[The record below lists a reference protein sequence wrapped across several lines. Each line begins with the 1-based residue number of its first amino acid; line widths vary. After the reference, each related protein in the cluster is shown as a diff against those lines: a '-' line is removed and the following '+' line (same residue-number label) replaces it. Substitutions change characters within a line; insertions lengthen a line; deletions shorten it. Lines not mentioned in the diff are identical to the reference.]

1 MRDVIEPV
9 WFEIGKEIMVEKP
22 KRIIIVDDHALVRAG
37 LRRLLAEDPGLEIV
51 GEAGNG
57 LLALSAVGLLAPH
70 LVLMDLAMPE
80 MNGLEATVEIKRRY
94 PEVRV
99 LIMTMH
105 KSAEYVQA
113 SVNAGADGY
122 ILKETE
128 PEELFAAIRSV
139 LQGKTYISKE
149 ISATTGTGT
158 PGDGASLGATSA

>member
-1 MRDVIEPV
+1 MIKEP
-9 WFEIGKEIMVEKP
+9 MVEKP
-22 KRIIIVDDHALVRAG
+22 KRIIIVDDHTLVRAG

-57 LLALSAVGLLAPH
+57 LLALTAVGLLAPH

-139 LQGKTYISKE
+139 LQGKTYISKDA
-149 ISATTGTGT
+149 SATTGTGLL
-158 PGDGASLGATSA
+158 GDGAPSGATSV

>member
-1 MRDVIEPV
+1 
-9 WFEIGKEIMVEKP
+9 MVKKP

-37 LRRLLAEDPGLEIV
+37 LRRLLAEDPGLAIV

-57 LLALSAVGLLAPH
+57 RLAISAVGLLAPH

-113 SVNAGADGY
+113 SLNAGADGY

-139 LQGKTYISKE
+139 LQGKTYISKDA
-149 ISATTGTGT
+149 SATLGAGSL
-158 PGDGASLGATSA
+158 GDGAPSGATSV